1 VNETSRL
8 VPLAALALAV
18 ACTPQK
24 PTETD
29 AAPSAV
35 PVAPLDAAPSS
46 SAAPMDAH
54 AHMEHWDEARTSAL
68 RIPCRAIAVD
78 GPVRAEGSGDAG
90 GPLPFQGEIPDE
102 NWLTLGKDARLV
114 AKDPRTTRE
123 TTFVGPARA
132 RACVAHRE
140 ESWLVAGRFES
151 AIGAGETPGAEEWVV
166 TPLGVVR
173 YMAAKVAVEVRARD
187 TAVWVGSGPAFMWLD
202 AGVRV
207 TRARGASATDAGAL
221 ADAAV
226 GPTVDDDGWLR
237 MAEGEVTLS
246 PGPARSPADDA
257 RATVDGCAG
266 LATRAQQLAAALLE
280 GKATADGTT
289 AKEQMRT
296 RRLARAAC
304 AVAALRVDTLPPST
318 QRSVL
323 STRLQSAAS
332 AWAVPPALPAEP

>member
-8 VPLAALALAV
+8 VSLAALALAV
-18 ACTPQK
+18 ACGPQK
-24 PTETD
+24 ASGTD
-29 AAPSAV
+29 ATPSAV
-35 PVAPLDAAPSS
+35 PPLAPIDAAPSS
-46 SAAPMDAH
+46 SAAPMDAD
-54 AHMEHWDEARTSAL
+54 AHMEHWEEARASAL

-78 GPVRAEGSGDAG
+78 GPVRAEAPGDAG

-102 NWLTLGKDARLV
+102 TWLTLGKDARLV

-132 RACVAHRE
+132 RPCVAHRE
-140 ESWLVAGRFES
+140 ESWLLAGRFES

-187 TAVWVGSGPAFMWLD
+187 AAVGVGSGPAFMWLQ
-202 AGVRV
+202 AGVHV
-207 TRARGASATDAGAL
+207 TAARSATDAGAL
-221 ADAAV
+221 ADAGV

-246 PGPARSPADDA
+246 PGPARSPVDEA
-257 RATVDGCAG
+257 RAYVDGCAG

-280 GKATADGTT
+280 GKATADGST

-304 AVAALRVDTLPPST
+304 AVAALRVDTLPPSA
-318 QRSVL
+318 QRNAL
-323 STRLQSAAS
+323 STRLQGAAS
-332 AWAVPPALPAEP
+332 AWAAPPALPAEP